1 MGGNEATTNK
11 GKGNLVPPA
20 EIARLWR
27 QHSSGLLLLVRAR
40 FGSRVDCEAEDILQ
54 DAFTRLARQTQM
66 PEDVLAWLVRT
77 SRNLAIDALR
87 SSKRRKEREG
97 AVASGRL
104 DWFEETHSS
113 AAFDLEAEAAIAEL
127 PADER
132 EILVAHLWNGMSFR
146 QIASAFETSSSAAN
160 RRYQSALEH
169 LRSRLDPGG
178 LQQRQATA
186 QRS

>member
-1 MGGNEATTNK
+1 MGEQPTKA
-11 GKGNLVPPA
+11 KGNLVPPA

-27 QHSSGLLLLVRAR
+27 QHASGLLLLIRAR
-40 FGSRVDCEAEDILQ
+40 FGSQVDCEAEDILQ

-87 SSKRRKEREG
+87 SRNRRKQREG
-97 AVASGRL
+97 AVASERL
-104 DWFEETHSS
+104 DWFEETQSS
-113 AAFDLEAEAAIAEL
+113 TVFASEAEAAIAEL

-132 EILVAHLWNGMSFR
+132 EILVAHLWNGLSFR
-146 QIASAFETSSSAAN
+146 QIAAAFDTSSSAAN

-169 LRSRLDPGG
+169 LRSRLDPGEP
-178 LQQRQATA
+178 QKRQTTVQRG
-186 QRS
+186 